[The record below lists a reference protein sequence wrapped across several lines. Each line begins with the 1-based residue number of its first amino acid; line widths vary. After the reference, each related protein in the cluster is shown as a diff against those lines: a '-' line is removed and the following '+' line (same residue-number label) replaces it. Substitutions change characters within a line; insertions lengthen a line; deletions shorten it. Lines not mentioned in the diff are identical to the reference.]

1 MIDEKP
7 IRIRFNAVGSTLD
20 ERGRRLHAAAEA
32 VSAGHGGV
40 AAGARATKGAR
51 GTIGRGLKDLCE
63 PAPLTGRGK
72 GHGAGR
78 EKPAGQGATPVGGFG
93 GPARTGA

>member
-1 MIDEKP
+1 VTIPWGADAVHDGGMIDEKP

-40 AAGARATKGAR
+40 AAVARATKVAR
-51 GTIGRGLKDLCE
+51 STIGRRLKDLCE
-63 PAPLTGRGK
+63 PA
-72 GHGAGR
+72 
-78 EKPAGQGATPVGGFG
+78 
-93 GPARTGA
+93 